1 MAKGMKGEDLVSMID
16 IAGQE
21 LVGSR
26 TNDLRESPSQ
36 DNRNGC
42 KEGIINT
49 CNKGYSLSEN
59 PVVNSAIIKTI
70 INCNIA

>member
-1 MAKGMKGEDLVSMID
+1 MAKGMKGEDLASMID

-21 LVGSR
+21 LAGSR

-42 KEGIINT
+42 NAT
-49 CNKGYSLSEN
+49 R
-59 PVVNSAIIKTI
+59 V
-70 INCNIA
+70 IA